1 MKKAPSFHLQFPRLV
16 SLEKRLT
23 GPAELSVDQIKILE
37 KKLITSI
44 QEISSSLE
52 KDDPNPP
59 QINEFSNVPPINI
72 ANENVKNDENPEKA
86 VEKPEI
92 TVEKAEIMVENAEK
106 TEHVIEKSN
115 EINEKSSFQEKNDQ
129 NPRMMVENQKEKKNQ
144 SMPNTAENMK
154 RMAKQSIPKRKI
166 EDGSKQACLDE
177 YFLEKPINENSTGIG
192 LSNLKPKV
200 PKTPKDFS
208 KSPISSPMPFQSV
221 MNPEYEKEIKVLRE
235 KLTEKDRETK
245 EKERALVRLNE
256 EKARYKEI
264 HENFIEDFLSYK
276 NQVQKLLSNYLLEC
290 ERYKKNEIKTHLSS
304 QRHRLGEYISQ
315 RNGSKFEDIWVDGY
329 ELRNLKEMISKIAA
343 DKEQLKNRKKG
354 MKKGG
359 NVDEASLMLEKET
372 ISHQIKLLTN
382 VKINESHILIDFFN
396 KMLGRG
402 SPEGKAGEAKR
413 GDF

>member
-1 MKKAPSFHLQFPRLV
+1 MRKTPSFHLQFPRLV

-52 KDDPNPP
+52 KEDPNPP
-59 QINEFSNVPPINI
+59 QINEFSNVPINMV
-72 ANENVKNDENPEKA
+72 NENVKNDENPEKA

-106 TEHVIEKSN
+106 TENIIEKSN

-129 NPRMMVENQKEKKNQ
+129 NPRMTFENQKEKKNQ
-144 SMPNTAENMK
+144 NVPSNTSETMK
-154 RMAKQSIPKRKI
+154 KMAKQSIPKRKL

-177 YFLEKPINENSTGIG
+177 YFLEKPFNENSTGLIG
-192 LSNLKPKV
+192 LSNLKPKP
-200 PKTPKDFS
+200 PKTPKDLS
-208 KSPISSPMPFQSV
+208 KSPISSPMPFQNV
-221 MNPEYEKEIKVLRE
+221 MNNPEYEKEMKALRD

-343 DKEQLKNRKKG
+343 DKEQLKNKKKG
-354 MKKGG
+354 MKKGN
-359 NVDEASLMLEKET
+359 NVDEANFMLEKET
-372 ISHQIKLLTN
+372 ISHQVKLLTN
-382 VKINESHILIDFFN
+382 VIIYF
-396 KMLGRG
+396 
-402 SPEGKAGEAKR
+402 
-413 GDF
+413 